1 MMKAYYQMKKE
12 DVLRNLG
19 ASECG
24 WTSAEAE
31 QRLVQTGPNALA
43 EGEQKSVFKI
53 FVEQFA
59 DLLVW
64 ILMIA
69 AGISLF
75 SGDVESAI
83 VIFAVLILNAVL
95 GTVQSVKA
103 EKSLKALKSLSS
115 PHAHVLRD
123 GKKCAILSTQVV
135 PGDVLL
141 LEVGDMVAADARIL
155 CNHSLQVNESALTGE
170 STNVDKQD
178 IEITEETPLA
188 DRVNMVYSGTL
199 VTYGRAEALVTAT
212 AMNTE
217 MGKIAGLMNQTKS
230 VKTPLQRSM
239 DDFSRKAG
247 GTHYGDL
254 FVGIWNAMVS
264 RQWTTAIAAICSGT
278 CSGSNSGGVKLYC
291 DDRSGNG
298 NAENGGAGCDY

>member
-83 VIFAVLILNAVL
+83 VIFADIKCGAWYRSKRQSRKVPESTKIALFAACTCFAGWQEMCNSFYTGSSRGCFAA
-95 GTVQSVKA
+95 GGRRYGRCGCTNTVQS
-103 EKSLKALKSLSS
+103 
-115 PHAHVLRD
+115 
-123 GKKCAILSTQVV
+123 
-135 PGDVLL
+135 
-141 LEVGDMVAADARIL
+141 
-155 CNHSLQVNESALTGE
+155 
-170 STNVDKQD
+170 
-178 IEITEETPLA
+178 
-188 DRVNMVYSGTL
+188 L
-199 VTYGRAEALVTAT
+199 VTG
-212 AMNTE
+212 
-217 MGKIAGLMNQTKS
+217 
-230 VKTPLQRSM
+230 
-239 DDFSRKAG
+239 
-247 GTHYGDL
+247 
-254 FVGIWNAMVS
+254 
-264 RQWTTAIAAICSGT
+264 
-278 CSGSNSGGVKLYC
+278 
-291 DDRSGNG
+291 
-298 NAENGGAGCDY
+298 